1 MQMTEDME
9 KKLQDLPLV
18 IGVDLG
24 GTQLRVAVMQGSKLH
39 SRVGLL
45 VGKDTT
51 PDTVINQIAQGIH
64 QALEEADVTLE
75 QIVGIGVGAPGPLD
89 NRTGVVF
96 SPPNLHGWHEVPLRD
111 ILQQRFNVPIFVEN
125 DANTAGLGE
134 YIFGAGRGSEDM
146 VYLTISTGIGGGVIV
161 KGEILEGVSGTAA
174 ELGHMTIDMHG
185 PQCNC
190 GNIGCLEAIASGTAI
205 ARLANNAIAAGDG
218 EELLQF
224 VRGMREDVGKNLDSY
239 VHPTIGITSAVH
251 DKFVEAAGPLL
262 VNART
267 VSEAAKAGIPLAR
280 EIINNAGEAL
290 GVGLVNIIHIF
301 NPAKIILG
309 GGVTQM
315 GDLILDPARRIVAER
330 AMRHPLK
337 AVTIEVSDL
346 GGDVGLIGAGA
357 LVYHFIENRL

>member
-1 MQMTEDME
+1 MTEDME

-24 GTQLRVAVMQGSKLH
+24 GTQLRVAVLQGSKLH
-39 SRVGLL
+39 SRVGVL
-45 VGKDTT
+45 VGTDTT
-51 PDTVINQIAQGIH
+51 PGTVIGQIGQGIRR
-64 QALEEADVTLE
+64 ALEEAGITLE
-75 QIVGIGVGAPGPLD
+75 QIAGIGVGAPGPLD

-111 ILQQRFNVPIFVEN
+111 LLKQSFNVPIFVEN

-134 YIFGAGRGSEDM
+134 YIFGAAKDSEDM
-146 VYLTISTGIGGGVIV
+146 VYLTVSTGIGGGVIV
-161 KGEILEGVSGTAA
+161 KGKILEGASGTAA

-185 PQCNC
+185 PRCNC
-190 GNIGCLEAIASGTAI
+190 GNTGCLEALASGTAI
-205 ARLANNAIAAGDG
+205 ARQANDAIATGRGA
-218 EELLQF
+218 ELLEF
-224 VRGMREDVGKNLDSY
+224 VRGMRENVGKNPDSY
-239 VHPTIGITSAVH
+239 VHPTIGLSPAVH

-267 VSEAAKAGIPLAR
+267 VSEAAKAGIPLAQ

-301 NPAKIILG
+301 NPSKIILG

-315 GDLILDPARRIVAER
+315 GDLIMKPALRIVQER
-330 AMRHPLK
+330 AMRHPLN
-337 AVTIEVSDL
+337 AVTIEIADL
-346 GGDVGLIGAGA
+346 GGDAGLIGAGA